1 MSGEPKTI
9 NYNLKCVRCCNMKK
23 FSSYEKLL
31 IQTHNTSLIWKNV
44 HGIAP
49 DNAASKLDIAMLDWQ
64 SELTKAL
71 NIWIEKGLQMTDGE
85 LILAR
90 ANLGAVVESWLRFF
104 YCVYYDDYS
113 KNPLTKRGKILEPEK
128 DMRFEDLKNF
138 STGILW
144 NDTKSKDYIRI
155 DDIQH
160 KRNAIHSFTYKD
172 IGTPLDF
179 LLDVGFLCEF
189 VDKLLNH
196 LPPIEDMLDSY
207 PAGYIFNE
215 FLN

>member
-1 MSGEPKTI
+1 MK
-9 NYNLKCVRCCNMKK
+9 NL
-23 FSSYEKLL
+23 SAYEILL
-31 IQTHNTSLIWKNV
+31 RQTQNVSLIWKDV

-49 DNAASKLDIAMLDWQ
+49 NNAASKLDIAMLDWQ
-64 SELTKAL
+64 NELTKTL
-71 NIWIEKGLQMTDGE
+71 SIWIDKGLQMTDGE

-104 YCVYYDDYS
+104 YCVYYDDYT
-113 KNPLTKRGKILEPEK
+113 KNPLTTKRGKILEPEK

-144 NDTKSKDYIRI
+144 DDTKSKDYIRI

-172 IGTPLDF
+172 IVTPIDF
-179 LLDVGFLCEF
+179 LLDVDFLCEF

-196 LPPIEDMLDSY
+196 LPPIEDMLDTY
-207 PAGYIFNE
+207 PDGYIFNVYY
-215 FLN
+215 N